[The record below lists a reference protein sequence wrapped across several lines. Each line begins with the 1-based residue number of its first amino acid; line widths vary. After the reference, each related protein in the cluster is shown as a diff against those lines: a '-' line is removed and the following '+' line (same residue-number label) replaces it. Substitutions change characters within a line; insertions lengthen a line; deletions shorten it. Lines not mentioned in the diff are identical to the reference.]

1 MAASPVPGKSCGSG
15 AGHRDLLEPMTGWN
29 RISVVVTGAVGVVAL
44 AGCGGSGRNGN
55 DENPGSSAA
64 AATSAQVASE
74 QATATYPE
82 ETW

>member
-1 MAASPVPGKSCGSG
+1 
-15 AGHRDLLEPMTGWN
+15 MTH
-29 RISVVVTGAVGVVAL
+29 RISVLLAVGSVGAVVL
-44 AGCGGSGRNGN
+44 AGCGGADQKGN
-55 DENPGSSAA
+55 DQNPGSSAA